1 MDLSRIISISC
12 VFLLAICLI
21 LCICVTLFLQNTVRE
36 STAACMEVQSL
47 LERANESMVLVEDS
61 TDAPSNE
68 PVQDTMVDNSIPT
81 DVLYHQFCMR
91 ESGGKIAIYTSDG
104 YLVKTLDQAV
114 ATLPEAD
121 QTALR
126 EGITV
131 SSWREVLAL
140 IQDFGA

>member
-21 LCICVTLFLQNTVRE
+21 LCICVTLFLHNTVKE
-36 STAACMEVQSL
+36 STAACLEVQAL
-47 LERANESMVLVEDS
+47 LERVSENTEPLQGSTEDT
-61 TDAPSNE
+61 TDE
-68 PVQDTMVDNSIPT
+68 PAQDTTVDNSIPT

-91 ESGGKIAIYTSDG
+91 ESGGRIAIYTSDG
-104 YLVKTLDQAV
+104 DLVKTLDQPV
-114 ATLPEAD
+114 AMLPEAD

-126 EGITV
+126 EGISL

-140 IQDFGA
+140 IQDFES

>member
-21 LCICVTLFLQNTVRE
+21 LCICVTIFLRSTVKE
-36 STAACMEVQSL
+36 STSACMKVQSL
-47 LERANESMVLVEDS
+47 LERVNEQIEFSQQESVQE
-61 TDAPSNE
+61 TD
-68 PVQDTMVDNSIPT
+68 QDKAVDNSVPV

-91 ESGGKIAIYTSDG
+91 ESNGKIAIYTTDG
-104 YLVKTLDQAV
+104 YLVKTLEFPV
-114 ATLPEAD
+114 STLPEAD
-121 QTALR
+121 QNALR
-126 EGITV
+126 EGICV

>member
-21 LCICVTLFLQNTVRE
+21 LCICVTIFLRSTVKE
-36 STAACMEVQSL
+36 STSACMEVQAL
-47 LERANESMVLVEDS
+47 LERVNEQIEGSQQES
-61 TDAPSNE
+61 AQKAE
-68 PVQDTMVDNSIPT
+68 QDKAVDNNIPV

-91 ESGGKIAIYTSDG
+91 ESNGKIAIYTTDG
-104 YLVKTLDQAV
+104 YLVKTLEFPV
-114 ATLPEAD
+114 STLPEAD
-121 QTALR
+121 QNALR
-126 EGITV
+126 EVICV

>member
-21 LCICVTLFLQNTVRE
+21 LCICVTIFLRSTVKE
-36 STAACMEVQSL
+36 STSACMEVQSL
-47 LERANESMVLVEDS
+47 LERVNEQIEFSQQESVQE
-61 TDAPSNE
+61 TD
-68 PVQDTMVDNSIPT
+68 QDKAVDNSVPA

-91 ESGGKIAIYTSDG
+91 ESNGKIAIYTTDG
-104 YLVKTLDQAV
+104 YLVKTLEFPV
-114 ATLPEAD
+114 STLPEAD
-121 QTALR
+121 QNALR
-126 EGITV
+126 EGICV

>member
-12 VFLLAICLI
+12 VFLLALCLI
-21 LCICVTLFLQNTVRE
+21 LCICVTLFLQNTVKE

-47 LERANESMVLVEDS
+47 LERANESMVSTQDS
-61 TDAPSNE
+61 TEDMTESTLE
-68 PVQDTMVDNSIPT
+68 DTPVDNSTPV

-104 YLVKTLDQAV
+104 YLVKTLEQSV
-114 ATLPEAD
+114 SSLPEAD
-121 QTALR
+121 QNALR
-126 EGITV
+126 KGISV

-140 IQDFGA
+140 IQDFES